1 MSADGLTARQEAVR
15 SGTSSRTP
23 ETPPTIREIGQRV
36 GLSNPGSVACQLG
49 RLENLGLAGRSERH
63 WRSCRLAG

>member
-1 MSADGLTARQEAVR
+1 M
-15 SGTSSRTP
+15 
-23 ETPPTIREIGQRV
+23 PPTIREIGQRV

-49 RLENLGLAGRSERH
+49 RLENLGVAGRSERH